1 MIATVVVAMELVV
14 EIVTTG
20 QDCHGPKDPAAAVA
34 IIAVAGVVVPDVA
47 CGDPN
52 NHLGEVSVSH
62 VRTDNACKS

>member
-20 QDCHGPKDPAAAVA
+20 QDCHCPKDPAATVA
-34 IIAVAGVVVPDVA
+34 IIAVAGVIVPDVA

-62 VRTDNACKS
+62 ARTDNACKS